1 MTAWSVWG
9 PGDPHLV
16 AQPGSRDAARR
27 SLAEASLNG
36 EAQRAC
42 RRRFEQLVADH
53 SDALDR
59 TCRPGHL
66 TGSALVVEHGADR
79 VLVLWHNKARRWLQP
94 GGHADGDGNLA
105 HVAWREATEETG
117 IEGLAVVSPAVH
129 VDIHEFR
136 PPDEDPHL
144 HYDIRFVVLAPAH
157 AQPVANHE
165 SGGLRWVT
173 LDELAGLDPD
183 EGLVDLAERGLAVA
197 RALPAGLWP
206 EVGSER

>member
-1 MTAWSVWG
+1 MTAWSVWA
-9 PGDPHLV
+9 PGDPQLV
-16 AQPGSRDAARR
+16 ARPGSLGAARA
-27 SLAEASLNG
+27 SLASAALVG
-36 EAQRAC
+36 TAQLEC
-42 RRRFEQLVADH
+42 RRRFDELVSAH
-53 SDALDR
+53 ADALDR

-105 HVAWREATEETG
+105 HVAWREASEETG
-117 IEGLAVVSPAVH
+117 IDGLAVVSPAIH
-129 VDIHEFR
+129 MDIHEFR

-144 HYDIRFVVLAPAH
+144 HYDVRYVVLAPAD

-183 EGLVDLAERGLAVA
+183 EGLVELAERGVAVA
-197 RALPAGLWP
+197 RQLPAGLWP
-206 EVGSER
+206 AAGGPR